1 MKSMLHEA
9 PELSGRE
16 QMVLQYII
24 QNFIVSANPIASKTL
39 VNRHGLNVSPATI
52 RSDMNNLELKG
63 YLDHPHTSAGRVPTD
78 LGYRF
83 YVNSL
88 MKAASLTVGEQQI
101 INSLSDKINS
111 GNIDEAVFA
120 GARLLAKL
128 SNLLAVNIAPKL
140 ADGVFRKIEL
150 LDISSNR
157 LLVILTIESGLVRT
171 IHVEVENEIDRNQLD
186 RISLFLNERLSG
198 KILREIKTHIS
209 EMLADFHEV
218 DTSPLIR
225 VFIDRADAIF
235 DHPELRRFHFG
246 GVEYMALQPEFS
258 DLSQYK
264 SIIEI
269 VENEDLI
276 VHLFES
282 KEFNTESEKRVN
294 IRIGS
299 ENNLPQMEQCSVV
312 SANYKIGN
320 VVGTVGLVG
329 PKRMDYARMVSLVE
343 QLANRFSGI

>member
-1 MKSMLHEA
+1 MNMLHEA

-24 QNFIVSANPIASKTL
+24 QNFIVTANPIASRTL
-39 VNRHGLNVSPATI
+39 VDRHKLNVSPATI

-88 MKAASLTVGEQQI
+88 MQAATLSQNERQI
-101 INSLSDKINS
+101 IDSLSDKINS

-140 ADGVFRKIEL
+140 ADGIFRKIEL
-150 LDISSNR
+150 LEISSKR

-171 IHVEVENEIDRNQLD
+171 IHVEVENEIDRSELE
-186 RISLFLNERLSG
+186 RIGQFLNERMAG
-198 KILREIKTHIS
+198 KILRDIKKHIT
-209 EMLADFHEV
+209 EMLSDFKDADS
-218 DTSPLIR
+218 SPLIR

-235 DHPELRRFHFG
+235 EYPELRRFHFG

-276 VHLFES
+276 VHLFETPETPS
-282 KEFNTESEKRVN
+282 LSDKKVS

-299 ENNLPQMEQCSVV
+299 ENNLPQMDQCSVV

-329 PKRMDYARMVSLVE
+329 PKRMDYARMISLVE

>member
-1 MKSMLHEA
+1 MLHEA

-24 QNFIVSANPIASKTL
+24 QNFIVTANPIASRTL
-39 VNRHGLNVSPATI
+39 VDRHKLNVSPATI

-88 MKAASLTVGEQQI
+88 MQAATLSQNERQI
-101 INSLSDKINS
+101 IDSLSDKINS

-140 ADGVFRKIEL
+140 ADGIFRKIEL
-150 LDISSNR
+150 LEISSKR

-171 IHVEVENEIDRNQLD
+171 IHVEVENEIDRSELE
-186 RISLFLNERLSG
+186 RIGQFLNERMAG
-198 KILREIKTHIS
+198 KILRDIKKHIT
-209 EMLADFHEV
+209 EMLSDFKDADS
-218 DTSPLIR
+218 SPLIR

-235 DHPELRRFHFG
+235 EYPELRRFHFG

-276 VHLFES
+276 VHLFETPETPS
-282 KEFNTESEKRVN
+282 LSDKKVS

-299 ENNLPQMEQCSVV
+299 ENNLPQMDQCSVV

-329 PKRMDYARMVSLVE
+329 PKRMDYARMISLVE

>member
-1 MKSMLHEA
+1 MLHEA

-24 QNFIVSANPIASKTL
+24 QNFIVTANPIASKTL
-39 VNRHGLNVSPATI
+39 VDRHRLNVSPATI

-88 MKAASLTVGEQQI
+88 MQAATLSPNERQI
-101 INSLSDKINS
+101 IDSLSDKINS

-140 ADGVFRKIEL
+140 ADGIFRKIEL
-150 LDISSNR
+150 LEVSSKR

-171 IHVEVENEIDRNQLD
+171 IHVEVENEIDRSELE
-186 RISLFLNERLSG
+186 RISQFLNERMSG
-198 KILREIKTHIS
+198 KILRDIKKHIT
-209 EMLADFHEV
+209 EMLSDFKDADS
-218 DTSPLIR
+218 SPLIR

-235 DHPELRRFHFG
+235 EYPELRRFHFG

-276 VHLFES
+276 VHLFETPETPTS
-282 KEFNTESEKRVN
+282 SDKKVS

-299 ENNLPQMEQCSVV
+299 ENNLPQMDQCSVV

-329 PKRMDYARMVSLVE
+329 PKRMDYARMISLVE